1 MKTYTFWNNKGGT
14 GKTSLCFQTSLQYAI
29 EHPDEKVLVIDLCPQ
44 ANISELFLG
53 GMENSGSRNLSHLF
67 LYNPHRKTIGGY
79 FDARNHSPYT
89 MSVGITPTDYLCQP
103 TQCNAYIPQ
112 NLFLAAGD
120 PFVEVLS
127 NSMSALASIAV
138 AGINTYVCIISWIRD
153 FLDKLRDE
161 YSVVFIDTNPSFAI
175 YTQMA
180 IAASDYLI
188 IPLTADDSSIR
199 AVNNI
204 LSLVYGIGVTS
215 PIINSF
221 NYQMQHVAHLPLPKI
236 HMVIKNRLTQYV
248 GTARAYNAVLQSI
261 NQLVAQLQHQY
272 VNVLTPNF
280 QTIDVRDFQ
289 STGVVAYAHAKS
301 FTQLVAGQNTID
313 GQPVQLAQNNIQNC
327 INAMT
332 PIIQGL

>member
-29 EHPDEKVLVIDLCPQ
+29 DHPGEKVLVIDLCPQ

-53 GMENSGSRNLSHLF
+53 GMENNGSTHLARLF
-67 LYNPHRKTIGGY
+67 TTKPNRKTIGGY
-79 FDARNHSPYT
+79 FDDRNHSPYV
-89 MSVGITPTDYLCQP
+89 MINGFVPSNYLCQP
-103 TQCNAYIPQ
+103 AQVNNYIPQ
-112 NLFLAAGD
+112 NLHLLAGD
-120 PFVEVLS
+120 PYVEVLA
-127 NSMSALASIAV
+127 NSMSALASISV
-138 AGINTYVCIISWIRD
+138 AGINTYISIISWIKDYLNSIRD
-153 FLDKLRDE
+153 D

-180 IAASDYLI
+180 IAASDYLM

-199 AVNNI
+199 AVHNI
-204 LSLVYGIGVTS
+204 LSLVYGIGVAS
-215 PIINSF
+215 PITNSF
-221 NYQMQHVAHLPLPKI
+221 NYQMQTAQMPLPKI

-248 GTARAYNAVLQSI
+248 GTAKAYNAILQSI
-261 NQLVAQLQHQY
+261 TQLVQYLQHSHR
-272 VNVLTPNF
+272 NVLSQNF

-327 INAMT
+327 IAAMA
-332 PIIQGL
+332 PIIHGL